1 MAKLGEI
8 IIQIR
13 GVSYN
18 PQDLYD
24 TLNEN
29 SIPLLRANNIQNGN
43 IVLADIV
50 YVSKAKVSE
59 KQYLKRGDILICTSS
74 GSKELVGK
82 AAFIEKD
89 MPITFGAFCKVIRP
103 IREYQKYIGY
113 FFQSPYYR
121 RRISELSAGANIN
134 NIRNEHIENLEIC
147 LPKIEEQQYIA
158 AVLDKVTD
166 LIAQRR
172 AQLDKLDLLVKSRFV
187 EMFGDLML
195 NSHHL
200 PAVPLGSILTVE
212 PQNGLY
218 KPQSDYVS
226 DGQGIPILRID
237 SFYGGKVSNLQSL
250 KRLICS
256 DAELKKYSLHEN
268 DIVIN
273 RVNSIEYLGKC
284 GLIQGL
290 IEDTVFESNMMR
302 LHIDETKFDPIYMT
316 QMLCSEFIH
325 QQIMKR
331 AKKAVN
337 QASINQKD
345 VQSFTVYMPPLEIQK
360 RFAAFVAQVNKSKA
374 FLDTS
379 LKEMKRVK
387 ESLMQQYF
395 G

>member
-172 AQLDKLDLLVKSRFV
+172 AQLDKLDLMIKSRFV
-187 EMFGDLML
+187 EMFGDCNYPHKPLIDLIVEGAGLSYGIVQPGNDGTGDMGVIRPVDLVDGKISMESIKHIDQSIGDAFKKTELTGDELLITVRGTTGITALSNRDCKGMNVTRGIAVIRYDRNKINPVYL
-195 NSHHL
+195 NAYLNAGES
-200 PAVPLGSILTVE
+200 
-212 PQNGLY
+212 QNYIQEHTRGATL
-218 KPQSDYVS
+218 QQINLSD
-226 DGQGIPILRID
+226 LRI
-237 SFYGGKVSNLQSL
+237 LQILVPPMSQQKQL
-250 KRLICS
+250 
-256 DAELKKYSLHEN
+256 EN
-268 DIVIN
+268 F
-273 RVNSIEYLGKC
+273 VN
-284 GLIQGL
+284 
-290 IEDTVFESNMMR
+290 NM
-302 LHIDETKFDPIYMT
+302 TK
-316 QMLCSEFIH
+316 
-325 QQIMKR
+325 
-331 AKKAVN
+331 
-337 QASINQKD
+337 
-345 VQSFTVYMPPLEIQK
+345 
-360 RFAAFVAQVNKSKA
+360 
-374 FLDTS
+374 
-379 LKEMKRVK
+379 LKETIAS
-387 ESLMQQYF
+387 SLNMLEVLKSSFMQKYF
-395 G
+395 E

>member
-1 MAKLGEI
+1 MAKLETFCSINMG
-8 IIQIR
+8 Q
-13 GVSYN
+13 SPDSATYN
-18 PQDLYD
+18 TEGKGLPFFQGNADF
-24 TLNEN
+24 
-29 SIPLLRANNIQNGN
+29 GN
-43 IVLADIV
+43 IHP
-50 YVSKAKVSE
+50 KVRVWCSAPTKVANAE
-59 KQYLKRGDILICTSS
+59 DILISVRAPIGALNIASEKCCIGRGLAALTVDSS
-74 GSKELVGK
+74 LCE
-82 AAFIEKD
+82 
-89 MPITFGAFCKVIRP
+89 
-103 IREYQKYIGY
+103 QKYLWYGLESKID
-113 FFQSPYYR
+113 
-121 RRISELSAGANIN
+121 ELNAKGTGSTFKAIN
-134 NIRNEHIENLEIC
+134 KKSLAETEIC
-147 LPKIEEQQYIA
+147 LPPLDEQRRIA
-158 AVLDKVTD
+158 AVLGKVTD
-166 LIAQRR
+166 LIAQRH

-187 EMFGDLML
+187 ELFGDLML

-200 PAVPLGSILTVE
+200 PVVPLGSILTVE

-226 DGQGIPILRID
+226 DGQGVPILRID
-237 SFYGGKVSNLQSL
+237 SFYGGKVSNLKSL

-316 QMLCSEFIH
+316 RMLCSEFIH

-360 RFAAFVAQVNKSKA
+360 RFAAFVAQIDKSKVC
-374 FLDTS
+374 LNTS
-379 LKEMKRVK
+379 LNEMKKMK

-395 G
+395 R